1 MNTLA
6 TVAAPALSRVL
17 LVEDDAGTAELVR
30 RKLMR
35 SGYTVDTAPC
45 VKDGLKALSDAANK
59 PYDVLLLDYLLPD
72 GQPWEIS
79 DAARACVPEVPV
91 VFVTG
96 MSNENVAIEALRR
109 GVADFVK
116 KSEGFWDELPAV
128 LERVAR
134 LNRIKGR
141 LDETSALMGAIVEHS
156 SDLVAVCTGEGTLV
170 YLSPAC
176 LSLLGRPCEEL
187 INKPWTDIVVAEDR
201 AELLSLLIEHNGN
214 QAQMAMLR
222 CDRKDGAVTWVEARV
237 ALLKAA
243 SAAQPM
249 IVLTLHDVT
258 GQREH
263 EEQMQ
268 ASLREKEVLL
278 REVYHRVKNNLQVI
292 QSLLRMRARTLPEG
306 DAKEAI
312 ETTGERVHA
321 MAMVHERLYQMKD
334 LASLELEGYLRDMF
348 NGAVS
353 SSSAQ
358 PGRILLDLDSEGISL
373 TLDRA
378 IPFGLLVN
386 ELLSNSLKH
395 AFPNGRSGTI
405 GISVRR
411 IEGAVRLAITDDGI
425 GLPAGF
431 EAGKGN
437 SMGLKLAISLAQQLG
452 GKLEFVSENGCRM
465 QTDLTRL

>member
-1 MNTLA
+1 M
-6 TVAAPALSRVL
+6 
-17 LVEDDAGTAELVR
+17 
-30 RKLMR
+30 
-35 SGYTVDTAPC
+35 
-45 VKDGLKALSDAANK
+45 
-59 PYDVLLLDYLLPD
+59 
-72 GQPWEIS
+72 
-79 DAARACVPEVPV
+79 
-91 VFVTG
+91 
-96 MSNENVAIEALRR
+96 
-109 GVADFVK
+109 
-116 KSEGFWDELPAV
+116 
-128 LERVAR
+128 
-134 LNRIKGR
+134 
-141 LDETSALMGAIVEHS
+141 
-156 SDLVAVCTGEGTLV
+156 
-170 YLSPAC
+170 
-176 LSLLGRPCEEL
+176 
-187 INKPWTDIVVAEDR
+187 INKPWTELVHPEDR
-201 AELLSLLIEHNGN
+201 AALLSLLVN
-214 QAQMAMLR
+214 AQNNPAQITTLR
-222 CDRKDGAVTWVEARV
+222 CSRRDGAVALMEARV
-237 ALLKAA
+237 ALLQATA
-243 SAAQPM
+243 GTQPM

-258 GQREH
+258 EQREY
-263 EEQMQ
+263 EDQMQ

-306 DAKEAI
+306 EAKEAI

-353 SSSAQ
+353 SSSAL
-358 PGRILLDLDSEGISL
+358 GRILLDLDCEGISL

-411 IEGAVRLAITDDGI
+411 IEGAVRLTITDNGI

-431 EAGKGN
+431 EPDKGN